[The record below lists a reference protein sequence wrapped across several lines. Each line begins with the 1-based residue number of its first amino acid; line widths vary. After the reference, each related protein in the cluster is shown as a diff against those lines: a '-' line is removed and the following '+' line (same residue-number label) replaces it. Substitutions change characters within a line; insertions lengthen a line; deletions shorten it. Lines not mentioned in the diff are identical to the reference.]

1 MNYERLKRRHI
12 DHTPTADLL
21 EEGIITQEQAD
32 YLLEDFERRFRHAM
46 ATKGYALPEDV
57 HPYPRSEML
66 RRFSGER
73 EQAGRGMGC

>member
-1 MNYERLKRRHI
+1 MNYDRLKRRHI
-12 DHTPTADLL
+12 DRTSTADLL
-21 EEGIITQEQAD
+21 KEGIITQEQVD

-46 ATKGYALPEDV
+46 ETKGFALSADV

-73 EQAGRGMGC
+73 EQAGWGIGV